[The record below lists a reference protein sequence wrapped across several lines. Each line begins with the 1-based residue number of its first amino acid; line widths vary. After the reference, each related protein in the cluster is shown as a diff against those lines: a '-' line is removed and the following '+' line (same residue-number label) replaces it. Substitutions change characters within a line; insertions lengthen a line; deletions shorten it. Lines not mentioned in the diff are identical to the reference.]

1 MIHMFE
7 EIPTK
12 HSSLIHW
19 DYHMR
24 ICLNQHIWEVEVQPN
39 TFNWWWLTRCLDHL
53 NVEAKVKSSWES
65 ESYPPSKLPFAE
77 PTNGLT
83 APPFSLQKSAIGSPL
98 FPMGVPLIEV
108 TIRFPLKSSSP
119 GPWVFWIQCRP
130 RQKWSSHWDLLGGMS
145 LVEVLAK
152 CGEVKTNKALIVF
165 DYDVQ
170 YECIEVEATST

>member
-83 APPFSLQKSAIGSPL
+83 APPI
-98 FPMGVPLIEV
+98 FPAKIRYWFTLISDGGTFDRGNNQIPIEIKFARAMGVLDSVSATAEV
-108 TIRFPLKSSSP
+108 VESLGFTWRDELSRSACKM
-119 GPWVFWIQCRP
+119 W
-130 RQKWSSHWDLLGGMS
+130 WS
-145 LVEVLAK
+145 K
-152 CGEVKTNKALIVF
+152 N
-165 DYDVQ
+165 Q
-170 YECIEVEATST
+170 